1 MIYYYF
7 GSKGLYRAVL
17 EKAYADF
24 RSAETAIDYDSMDP
38 ADALER
44 LIAISFDTHRANPH
58 VIRIIMSENLDQGS
72 HLAADDQTVQ
82 RAKVLDVTRRILERG
97 IASGVFAPDVNPL
110 HLHMSLSAL
119 CFHFHSNRY
128 TFGTI
133 FAVDYENPAF
143 VEERRTEVIRTLM
156 KRCLK

>member
-1 MIYYYF
+1 LAE
-7 GSKGLYRAVL
+7 GLYRAVL

-97 IASGVFAPDVNPL
+97 IASSVLRRTSTLYTCTCRSARCVSISIRTDT
-110 HLHMSLSAL
+110 LSARSL
-119 CFHFHSNRY
+119 RSITKIPLLSKNAGPR
-128 TFGTI
+128 
-133 FAVDYENPAF
+133 
-143 VEERRTEVIRTLM
+143 
-156 KRCLK
+156 